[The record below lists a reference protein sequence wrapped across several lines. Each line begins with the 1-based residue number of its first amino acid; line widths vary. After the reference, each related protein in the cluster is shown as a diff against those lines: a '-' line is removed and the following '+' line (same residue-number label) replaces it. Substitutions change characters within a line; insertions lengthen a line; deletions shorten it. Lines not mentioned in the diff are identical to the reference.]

1 MGWGEMTHT
10 SALNDRFNVRSGRDA
25 RQVADAG
32 RVLNSI
38 RDFAL
43 ITLDLNGNIVSW
55 NRGAE
60 HIYGWEADEVLG
72 LHFSLLYPSDD
83 LSRNKSVQDL
93 RVARNLG
100 HYGDQARCTTKE
112 GVHLLCR
119 VTIDVVEDGSGDICS
134 FVLTSR
140 DVSGFMAAEAALKTQ
155 EERYRALIEASAA
168 VVWRAAPNGMII
180 EGSLGWDAIPIA
192 PAGDAREYAW
202 LDAVH
207 PDDRERVT
215 AVWME
220 TLASEEAK
228 TNE

>member
-1 MGWGEMTHT
+1 MGWGVMTHT

-60 HIYGWEADEVLG
+60 HIYGWEADDVLG
-72 LHFSLLYPSDD
+72 LHYSLLYPSDD
-83 LSRNKSVQDL
+83 LSKNKSVQDL

-100 HYGDQARCTTKE
+100 HYGDHARCTTKE

-119 VTIDVVEDGSGDICS
+119 VTMDAVEDGSGDICC
-134 FVLTSR
+134 FVLTAR

-168 VVWRAAPNGMII
+168 VVWRASPDGSII
-180 EGSLGWDAIPIA
+180 DGASGWGSPDSQALSDLKN
-192 PAGDAREYAW
+192 YAW
-202 LDAVH
+202 LENVH
-207 PDDRERVT
+207 PKSPAQVNI
-215 AVWME
+215 VS
-220 TLASEEAK
+220 ASPAASIAGS
-228 TNE
+228 